1 MQAPAHD
8 TYAKELWS
16 LKHGHPLWSPEPSP
30 AFGEVRLGDVGYL
43 DEGRFCFLFN
53 AMRPAG
59 DPVNKRGVPE
69 DFQTF
74 VPPDPNSIQYYPD
87 KITQPELH
95 SGSISSLSVSVGASL
110 KELGAS
116 AEAALRY
123 ECKQTSGALLLL
135 KENAHKTYLD
145 CGNHIKR
152 YMAAHI
158 EHWYDFASECL
169 GIDVQ
174 EQDILFVSGFTK
186 TFVWA
191 EAAFH
196 SGSAQ
201 GELLVAAG
209 CFAPAAGGEFRVTMS
224 RARDASVASRIGPSQ
239 RVKKDYTPMDGAAA
253 SEAEF
258 DQCIFLNYHK
268 AKRRKPWRPLKVIRA
283 AAGPHDL
290 PRPPGS
296 SGSGSSGFNSTLN
309 SSTTTGELGS
319 QHTFNPVNHLLD
331 YTLDNSDAAVAC
343 VSDADLADLFQGR
356 TLPDDLRGDL
366 EFQSAP
372 ITVDGTG
379 SEHSTRGL
387 YESVS
392 AAHHALYI

>member
-1 MQAPAHD
+1 MQTPAAYD
-8 TYAKELWS
+8 TYANELWS
-16 LKHGHPLWSPEPSP
+16 LKHGHPLWGPEPSP

-69 DFQTF
+69 NFQTF
-74 VPPDPNSIQYYPD
+74 HYPD

-95 SGSISSLSVSVGASL
+95 SGSISSLSVALGASL
-110 KELGAS
+110 TELGAS
-116 AEAALRY
+116 AEATLRY
-123 ECKQTSGALLLL
+123 QCKQSSGALLLL

-158 EHWYDFASECL
+158 EHWYGFASERL

-174 EQDILFVSGFTK
+174 EQDVLFVSGFTK
-186 TFVWA
+186 TSVWA

-209 CFAPAAGGEFRVTMS
+209 CFAPAGAGGEFRVTMA
-224 RARDASVASRIGPSQ
+224 RARDASVASRIGPSH
-239 RVKKDYTPMDGAAA
+239 RVKRDYTPVDSDGAAA
-253 SEAEF
+253 GGVVDVEP

-283 AAGPHDL
+283 AAGPHEL

-296 SGSGSSGFNSTLN
+296 NLQPG
-309 SSTTTGELGS
+309 
-319 QHTFNPVNHLLD
+319 
-331 YTLDNSDAAVAC
+331 
-343 VSDADLADLFQGR
+343 
-356 TLPDDLRGDL
+356 
-366 EFQSAP
+366 
-372 ITVDGTG
+372 
-379 SEHSTRGL
+379 
-387 YESVS
+387 
-392 AAHHALYI
+392 